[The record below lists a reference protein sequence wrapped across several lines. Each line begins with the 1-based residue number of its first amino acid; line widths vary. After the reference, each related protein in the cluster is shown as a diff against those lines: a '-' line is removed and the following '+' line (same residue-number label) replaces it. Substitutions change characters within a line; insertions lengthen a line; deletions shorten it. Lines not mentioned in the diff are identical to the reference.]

1 MKKQET
7 TEKKRGK
14 HTHTRTYQLKHTH
27 THTKKMMVPGSR
39 GATGMGGSGGH
50 PAQGGGAGQQR
61 LPEGSATETVYGLIR
76 DGKHAECIKFL
87 EAELANAPNSRPA
100 LSLLG
105 YCYYYVGNFD
115 AAASMYDQLSRL
127 FPEAWTSRTNTWDSL
142 TRGRDGLHVDERGKR
157 KEGGGGVCSGE
168 GERGRVEKS

>member
-1 MKKQET
+1 MP
-7 TEKKRGK
+7 G
-14 HTHTRTYQLKHTH
+14 
-27 THTKKMMVPGSR
+27 VP
-39 GATGMGGSGGH
+39 AGG
-50 PAQGGGAGQQR
+50 GQQR

-127 FPEAWTSRTNTWDSL
+127 FPEAWGGGYHAGTSL
-142 TRGRDGLHVDERGKR
+142 TFFRLSPLCLSLHSK
-157 KEGGGGVCSGE
+157 VCPLL
-168 GERGRVEKS
+168 

>member
-1 MKKQET
+1 MA
-7 TEKKRGK
+7 
-14 HTHTRTYQLKHTH
+14 
-27 THTKKMMVPGSR
+27 GSHL
-39 GATGMGGSGGH
+39 AMGG
-50 PAQGGGAGQQR
+50 QGQQR

-87 EAELANAPNSRPA
+87 EAELASAPHSRPA

-127 FPEAWTSRTNTWDSL
+127 FPEA
-142 TRGRDGLHVDERGKR
+142 RDTG
-157 KEGGGGVCSGE
+157 GE
-168 GERGRVEKS
+168 GRRALTAWTGREYSL